1 MEEFVQ
7 EEEHF
12 LEEALPIA
20 PGERAFVADEVAPFV
35 GMLITNLMY
44 AAPLER
50 VIAARAER
58 SLGETNPLPWIF
70 IVANCVAWL
79 GYSYATLDHW
89 VFMSNFPGAALGLF
103 FCMTAIAHG
112 SPAQRRAVDR
122 ALVALAAVV
131 ASAGWAAAHARARET
146 FGVLATGAL
155 VLMNA
160 APLSTARSV
169 LRERSAASIDARFA
183 AGSAAS
189 SFFFVVYGVGIGDA
203 FLWAPNAA
211 GLAMN
216 AAQLALVCAFRPGA
230 RERHGHGLSHGHGGA
245 GGALKRL
252 GSEIAPEAASLEHV
266 T

>member
-1 MEEFVQ
+1 
-7 EEEHF
+7 
-12 LEEALPIA
+12 
-20 PGERAFVADEVAPFV
+20 
-35 GMLITNLMY
+35 
-44 AAPLER
+44 
-50 VIAARAER
+50 
-58 SLGETNPLPWIF
+58 
-70 IVANCVAWL
+70 
-79 GYSYATLDHW
+79 
-89 VFMSNFPGAALGLF
+89 
-103 FCMTAIAHG
+103 MTAIAHG

-131 ASAGWAAAHARARET
+131 ASAGRARESARD
-146 FGVLATGAL
+146 VRRARDRRARAMSAGAL
-155 VLMNA
+155 F
-160 APLSTARSV
+160 ARSV

-216 AAQLALVCAFRPGA
+216 AAQLALGCAFRPGA